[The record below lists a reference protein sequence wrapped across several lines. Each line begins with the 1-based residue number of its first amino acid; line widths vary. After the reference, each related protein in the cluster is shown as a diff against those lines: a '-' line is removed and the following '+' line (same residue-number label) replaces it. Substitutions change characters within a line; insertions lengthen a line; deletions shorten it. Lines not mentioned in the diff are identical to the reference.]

1 MLLEVTLELCG
12 QARALTFVVEYALT
26 HTRYVGEA
34 HAFWIALDRV
44 VKEVPEHEQLFVL
57 WTQTRG
63 RDGGKRG
70 SGGVRSVKFSV
81 PTAEILSTIM
91 ATHFIFC
98 QSWACTVEYFLQ
110 YHQELNFAYYVQPAR
125 HKCIDYIYILMRQRD
140 GNLVRMLLCTPQ
152 PSFLPSSDDNIVKHM
167 GSFLVASF
175 ATDRRRLTNHI
186 NKGGFPKWLRRRE
199 RTDCRVGMDGSRPD
213 RSRDQH
219 GMAARRAAWKW

>member
-1 MLLEVTLELCG
+1 M
-12 QARALTFVVEYALT
+12 
-26 HTRYVGEA
+26 
-34 HAFWIALDRV
+34 
-44 VKEVPEHEQLFVL
+44 KEVPEHEQLFVL

-140 GNLVRMLLCTPQ
+140 GN
-152 PSFLPSSDDNIVKHM
+152 IVKHM

>member
-12 QARALTFVVEYALT
+12 QARALTSVVEYALT

-125 HKCIDYIYILMRQRD
+125 HKRIDYIYILMRQRD
-140 GNLVRMLLCTPQ
+140 GNLVRMLLCTPNRHSYQARMTTSSSTWGASWSLRSQ
-152 PSFLPSSDDNIVKHM
+152 P
-167 GSFLVASF
+167 
-175 ATDRRRLTNHI
+175 T
-186 NKGGFPKWLRRRE
+186 GG
-199 RTDCRVGMDGSRPD
+199 D
-213 RSRDQH
+213 
-219 GMAARRAAWKW
+219 